1 MGLIA
6 NTNEEYHASG
16 LDEAGNIA
24 SVSKSFLWSMETQTP
39 YLARFGKHK
48 EAEAF
53 AIGSAAHIAILEPDK
68 LEASVMRGPVDKVK
82 RKEWKEAEDFAA
94 YQGKMLLREA
104 DYDMALMIRDIAD
117 TVPEL
122 AMMRE
127 LDDNGQGP
135 IVETSCYHVDEET
148 GLTVRCRPDFYSP
161 KHKLIVDIK
170 NMADASP
177 EGWERDTGKFGY
189 HVQDAVYQDVWDNG
203 SGYDVEGFWFCVFE
217 KSNPP
222 QVALYEIDAA
232 AAAEGHARYRRALK
246 RTKECIDNGV
256 WPSYPTGIQRSS
268 LRKYDF
274 KLTPPPEN

>member
-39 YLARFGKHK
+39 YLTRFGKREDK
-48 EAEAF
+48 PQF
-53 AIGSAAHIAILEPDK
+53 ALGSAAHVAILEPEK
-68 LEASVMRGPVDKVK
+68 LEDLVMKGPEDRRGNK
-82 RKEWKEAEDFAA
+82 WKEATDFATYA
-94 YQGKMLLREA
+94 GKILLVA
-104 DYDMALMIRDIAD
+104 GDYDMALMLRDVAD

-127 LDDNGQGP
+127 LDDSGQGP

-148 GLTVRCRPDFYSP
+148 GLTVRCRPDIYSP

-170 NMADASP
+170 NMANASP
-177 EGWERDTGKFGY
+177 EGWEKDTGKFGY

-222 QVALYEIDAA
+222 QIALYEIDAA
-232 AAAEGHARYRRALK
+232 AAAEGHARYRRALA
-246 RTKECIDNGV
+246 RTKECIDAGV